1 MATSPAESFF
11 IATPI
16 FYVNDVPHIGHAY
29 TEVAADVLSRWNR
42 QSGIPTW
49 FLTGTDEH
57 GQKIMRTAMANG
69 VTPKEWADRLVEQAW
84 KPLLKTLN
92 LANDDFI
99 RTTEERHESAVKKFL
114 TLLHDKGFIYP
125 GEYEGFYCVGCEE
138 YKAPADLEDG
148 TAEFEGQKL
157 CPIHGRPVEVLKE
170 ENYFF
175 KMSQF
180 QDTLLELYKERPD
193 FIQPASVRNEIVA
206 FVNRGLDDLSI
217 SRSNIDWG
225 IEVPFDDRHV
235 TYVWF
240 EALLNY
246 ITATGW
252 GSDEEAFAAKWPAV
266 QLVGKDIARFHAV
279 IWPAMLMAAGLE
291 PPKMVFA
298 HGWLLVGGEKM
309 SKSKLTGIAPSQI
322 IDVFGSDA
330 FRYYFLRA
338 ITFGSDGSF
347 SWEDLAARYE
357 AELANGFGNLASRV
371 IAMVSRYR
379 DGRIPDPSAGHSPA
393 EDALRQVI
401 ADAATSA
408 DTAIHAMALHE
419 ALHQIWKIV
428 EHTNGY
434 ITEQEPWVLAKD
446 EAQSDRLDAVL
457 YGAADA
463 LRALAVLLSAYM
475 PIATEKLWHALG
487 ADETLGPLLEQ
498 HIPAAGAAQVLPVG
512 STVSDLAPL
521 FPRVETEA

>member
-1 MATSPAESFF
+1 MATSSSDSFF

-29 TEVAADVLSRWNR
+29 TEVAADALSRWMR

-57 GQKIMRTAMANG
+57 GQKIMRTALANG
-69 VTPKEWADRLVEQAW
+69 VTPREWADRLVEQSW
-84 KPLLKTLN
+84 KPLLKTLD

-114 TLLHDKGFIYP
+114 TLLHDKGFIYQ

-138 YKAPADLEDG
+138 YKPLADLEDG
-148 TAEFEGQKL
+148 AGEFEASKL
-157 CPIHGRPVEVLKE
+157 CPVHSRPVEVLKE

-175 KMSQF
+175 KMSTF
-180 QDTLLELYKERPD
+180 QQKLLDLYAAQPD
-193 FIQPASVRNEIVA
+193 FIQPTSVRNEIIA

-225 IEVPFDDRHV
+225 IEVPFDSEHV

-252 GSDEEAFAAKWPAV
+252 GSDDEAFAKKWPAV

-279 IWPAMLMAAGLE
+279 IWPAMLMAAGLQ
-291 PPKMVFA
+291 PPKKVFA

-309 SKSKLTGIAPSQI
+309 SKSKLTGIAPTEI
-322 IDVFGSDA
+322 TDVFGSDA

-347 SWEDLAARYE
+347 SWEDLSARYE
-357 AELANGFGNLASRV
+357 SDLANGLGNLASRV
-371 IAMVSRYR
+371 IAMVHRYR
-379 DGRIPDPSAGHSPA
+379 GGVVPALPSPTPA
-393 EDALRQVI
+393 DRAIAATMKDAVAA
-401 ADAATSA
+401 ADAAM
-408 DTAIHAMALHE
+408 HAFAPHE
-419 ALHQIWKIV
+419 ALGELWRIV
-428 EHTNGY
+428 EDVNGY
-434 ITEQEPWVLAKD
+434 ITEQEPWVMAKD
-446 EAQSDRLDAVL
+446 DAQAARLDAVL
-457 YGAADA
+457 YTSLDA
-463 LRALAVLLSAYM
+463 LRSLAVTLSPFM
-475 PIATEKLWHALG
+475 PQATSKLWEALG
-487 ADETLGPLLEQ
+487 ASDSVGPLAEQ
-498 HIPAAGAAQVLPVG
+498 NIPEAGSFGVLPEG
-512 STVSDLAPL
+512 SAISELAAL
-521 FPRVETEA
+521 FPRIEHDS